1 MPKIAVPQ
9 TEYSPERRTALV
21 FTGTGTDGAYHAGA
35 LQALNEAGV
44 RVDLLAGRGIGAVG
58 ALFGAIDGGG
68 RLWETT
74 GLWRR
79 PLAAAIYPWRRTYRR
94 VAAGASLAALLLL
107 IPPAIAGL
115 GLMIYEL
122 AVLVEAAYP
131 GSATWITASWGTF
144 LARAFASDAL
154 PTRLPQIVTAVL
166 AVVIV
171 AVLAAALRARR
182 RLHVRRNQH
191 GGSWWTLLATPFSSD
206 DTARYFITGLW
217 DLLRGGANVRQPRRT
232 DLSRRYAELLSDN
245 LGQPGFRELLF
256 VAHDLDARHDIA
268 FALLRQPWRRGFFAA
283 RGPDDAVLRA
293 GETVDLAGAPREVL
307 LDGVAA
313 SLSLPGASDPPFI
326 TFAPESHW
334 RGETHRVTDRPAS
347 LLRVLEE
354 VAHAGVRQVIL
365 VTAAE
370 EIGGPHALSTR
381 RATPRGRLGE
391 YFASAEAASVRDA
404 LGAAAGWFDAMFVVR
419 PPHNPVAPLDAGGAF
434 DARSDRWQ
442 TVGELVDRGY
452 EDAYRQFID
461 PVVGASGERLVEVAD
476 GPGGGRSQVTD
487 RHGSD

>member
-1 MPKIAVPQ
+1 VSKLAVPH

-35 LQALNEAGV
+35 LRALNEAGV
-44 RVDLLAGRGIGAVG
+44 RIDLVAGRGVGAVG
-58 ALFGAIDGGG
+58 ALFAAIDGGA
-68 RLWETT
+68 RLWEAT

-79 PLAAAIYPWRRTYRR
+79 PLAAALYPWRRTYRR
-94 VAAGASLAALLLL
+94 VAAGATLAALLL
-107 IPPAIAGL
+107 IVPPALVGL
-115 GLMIYEL
+115 GMMVYEL
-122 AVLVEAAYP
+122 AVLVGAAYP
-131 GSATWITASWGTF
+131 GSAGWIAGSWGTF
-144 LARAFASDAL
+144 FTRAFAPDAL
-154 PTRLPQIVTAVL
+154 PTRLPQLVTAVL

-171 AVLAAALRARR
+171 AVLASALRARMRFVAR
-182 RLHVRRNQH
+182 RDQQ
-191 GGSWWTLLATPFSSD
+191 GGAWWTLLATPFSGD

-217 DLLRGGANVRQPRRT
+217 DLLRGGANVRQPART

-256 VAHDLDARHDIA
+256 VAHDLDARHDLV
-268 FALLRQPWRRGFFAA
+268 FALLGEPWRRGFFAQ
-283 RGPDDAVLRA
+283 RGPSEPRSRS
-293 GETVDLAGAPREVL
+293 GEAIDLAGAPREVL

-313 SLSLPGASDPPFI
+313 SLALPGATDPPFL

-334 RGETHRVTDRPAS
+334 RGETHRVTDRPGS

-354 VAHAGVRQVIL
+354 VAHAGARQVIL

-370 EIGGPHALSTR
+370 EIGGPHALSVR
-381 RATPRGRLGE
+381 RAAPRGRLGE
-391 YFASAEAASVRDA
+391 YFASAEAATVRDA
-404 LGAAAGWFDAMFVVR
+404 LGAAAGWFDAMFVIR
-419 PPHNPVAPLDAGGAF
+419 PPHNPVSPLDADGAF

-461 PVVGASGERLVEVAD
+461 PVVGASGERMANESAIRN
-476 GPGGGRSQVTD
+476 PQSAIT
-487 RHGSD
+487 